1 MMDPTTELIR
11 HIDALTVQ
19 MEKRNSLWYTLLWG
33 VFYGVGFV
41 IGSVVLATILIGIFL
56 PFVRTIPGIQQAFQS
71 GVGVIQQSSTST
83 TTTH

>member
-1 MMDPTTELIR
+1 MDPSTELIR

-41 IGSVVLATILIGIFL
+41 IGSVILAAILIGIFL
-56 PFVRTIPGIQQAFQS
+56 PIVRNVPGIQQAFQS
-71 GVGVIQQSSTST
+71 GVGVIQQTTTSAST
-83 TTTH
+83 TH